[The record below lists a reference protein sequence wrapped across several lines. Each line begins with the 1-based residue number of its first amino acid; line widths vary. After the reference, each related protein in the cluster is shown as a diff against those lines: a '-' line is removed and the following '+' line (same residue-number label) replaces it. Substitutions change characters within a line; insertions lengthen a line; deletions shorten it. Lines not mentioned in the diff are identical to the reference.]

1 MTSELMAFYSA
12 HDDFNAW
19 RAALAAEDVELR
31 QADDI
36 EEVSRVRHALVWKPP
51 HGFFARFPNLGLV
64 VNLGAGVDALVGR
77 SDLPDVPITRLS
89 DPKMAR
95 MMAGYVLFAVL
106 RHARN
111 IPAFERAQR
120 ERRWH
125 YVHPRD
131 PETINVG
138 VLGLGELGLT
148 AAMECA
154 RQGFRVRGWS
164 NSPKAVDDIET
175 SAGLDALQA
184 VLGSSDIVVCML
196 PQTAATRGLLDA
208 GRLAQMRPGA
218 AFVNVSRGSVVDEPA
233 LIEALRTG
241 HIAEATLD
249 VFATEPLPSE
259 SPLWAM
265 DNVLITPHL
274 ASIALP
280 TSAAR
285 QIGENVRR
293 SGTGEP
299 LLSRVDPG
307 RGY

>member
-1 MTSELMAFYSA
+1 MTSELMAFHSA

-19 RAALAAEDVELR
+19 RAALAAENIELSR
-31 QADDI
+31 ADEI
-36 EEVSRVRHALVWKPP
+36 EDSGRVRQALVWKPP

-77 SDLPDVPITRLS
+77 DDLPDVPITRLS

-125 YVHPRD
+125 YIHPRD
-131 PETINVG
+131 PETISIG

-148 AAMECA
+148 AATECA

-164 NSPKAVDDIET
+164 NSLKSIDGIET
-175 SAGLDALQA
+175 SAGPDALDAILRN
-184 VLGSSDIVVCML
+184 SDIVVCLL
-196 PQTAATRGLLDA
+196 PQTGKTRGLLNA
-208 GRLAQMRPGA
+208 GRLTQMKRGA
-218 AFVNVSRGSVVDEPA
+218 AFVNVSRGSIVDEPA
-233 LIEALRTG
+233 LIEGLRTG

-259 SPLWAM
+259 SPLWTM

-280 TSAAR
+280 ASAAR

-293 SGTGEP
+293 LRTGEP
-299 LLSRVDPG
+299 LLGRVDPN

>member
-12 HDDFNAW
+12 HDDFGAW
-19 RAALAAEDVELR
+19 RTALAAEDVELR
-31 QADDI
+31 RADDI
-36 EEVSRVRHALVWKPP
+36 EEVGRVRHALVWKPP
-51 HGFFARFPNLGLV
+51 RGFFARFPNLGLV

-125 YVHPRD
+125 YIHPCD
-131 PETINVG
+131 PETTSVG

-154 RQGFRVRGWS
+154 RQGFRVLGWS
-164 NSPKAVDDIET
+164 NSPKAVDGIET
-175 SAGLDALQA
+175 SAGLEALEA
-184 VLGSSDIVVCML
+184 VLRNSDIVVCML

-218 AFVNVSRGSVVDEPA
+218 SFVNVSRGNIVDEPA
-233 LIEALRTG
+233 LVQALRTG

-249 VFATEPLPSE
+249 VFATEPMSSE
-259 SPLWAM
+259 SPLWTL
-265 DNVLITPHL
+265 DNVLITPHTAGETRQYEDNVLDILMENL
-274 ASIALP
+274 ARLWAGRLP
-280 TSAAR
+280 LKN
-285 QIGENVRR
+285 QIV
-293 SGTGEP
+293 
-299 LLSRVDPG
+299 
-307 RGY
+307 

>member
-36 EEVSRVRHALVWKPP
+36 VDVGRVRHALVWKPP
-51 HGFFARFPNLGLV
+51 HGFFGRFPNLGLV

-77 SDLPDVPITRLS
+77 TDLPDVPITRLS

-120 ERRWH
+120 QQRWH
-125 YVHPRD
+125 YIHPRD

-164 NSPKAVDDIET
+164 NSPKAVDGIET
-175 SAGLDALQA
+175 SAGLDSLEA
-184 VLGSSDIVVCML
+184 VLRSSDIVVCML
-196 PQTAATRGLLDA
+196 PRTAATSGLLDA
-208 GRLAQMRPGA
+208 ARLAQMRSGA
-218 AFVNVSRGSVVDEPA
+218 AFVNVSRGSIVDETA

-259 SPLWAM
+259 SPLWTM

-280 TSAAR
+280 ASAAR

-293 SGTGEP
+293 SRTGEP

>member
-164 NSPKAVDDIET
+164 NSPKAV
-175 SAGLDALQA
+175 
-184 VLGSSDIVVCML
+184 LGSSDIVVCML

-208 GRLAQMRPGA
+208 GRLAQIRPGA

>member
-1 MTSELMAFYSA
+1 MTSELMAFHSEL
-12 HDDFNAW
+12 DDFDAW
-19 RAALAAEDVELR
+19 RVALAAENIELHR
-31 QADDI
+31 AGDI
-36 EEVSRVRHALVWKPP
+36 QTIDRVRQALVWKPP
-51 HGFFARFPNLGLV
+51 RGFFGRFPNLGLV

-77 SDLPDVPITRLS
+77 DDLPDVPITRLS

-111 IPAFERAQR
+111 IAAFERAQR

-125 YVHPRD
+125 YIHPRD
-131 PETINVG
+131 PETISVG

-148 AAMECA
+148 AALECA
-154 RQGFRVRGWS
+154 RQGFRVLGWS
-164 NSPKAVDDIET
+164 NSLKSVDGIET
-175 SAGLDALQA
+175 SAGPDALEA
-184 VLGSSDIVVCML
+184 VLRGSDIVVCML
-196 PQTAATRGLLDA
+196 PQTERTRGILDA
-208 GRLAQMRPGA
+208 ERLAQMKPGV

-233 LIEALRTG
+233 LIDALRAG
-241 HIAEATLD
+241 HVAEATLD
-249 VFATEPLPSE
+249 VFATEPLAPE
-259 SPLWAM
+259 SPLWTM

-280 TSAAR
+280 ASAAR

-293 SGTGEP
+293 LRRGEP
-299 LLSRVDPG
+299 LLGRIDPR

>member
-36 EEVSRVRHALVWKPP
+36 DEVGRVRHALVWKPP

-77 SDLPDVPITRLS
+77 TDLPDVPITRLS

-125 YVHPRD
+125 YIHPRD

-164 NSPKAVDDIET
+164 SSPKAVDGIET
-175 SAGLDALQA
+175 SAGLDALEA
-184 VLGSSDIVVCML
+184 VLGNSDIVVCML

-218 AFVNVSRGSVVDEPA
+218 CFVNVSRGSIVDEPA

-241 HIAEATLD
+241 RIAEATLD

-259 SPLWAM
+259 SPLWTL

-280 TSAAR
+280 SSAAR

-293 SGTGEP
+293 SRTGEP

>member
-19 RAALAAEDVELR
+19 RAALAVEDVELR

-36 EEVSRVRHALVWKPP
+36 VEAGRVRHALVWKPP

-77 SDLPDVPITRLS
+77 ADLPDVPITRLS

-111 IPAFERAQR
+111 MPAFERAQR

-125 YVHPRD
+125 YIHPRD
-131 PETINVG
+131 PETISVG

-148 AAMECA
+148 AAMECV

-164 NSPKAVDDIET
+164 SSPKVVDGIET
-175 SAGLDALQA
+175 SAGLDALEA
-184 VLGSSDIVVCML
+184 VLRNSDIVVCML
-196 PQTAATRGLLDA
+196 PQTPATRGLLDA
-208 GRLAQMRPGA
+208 GRLAQMQPGA
-218 AFVNVSRGSVVDEPA
+218 CFVNVSRGSIVDEPA
-233 LIEALRTG
+233 LVEALRTC

-259 SPLWAM
+259 SPLWTL

-280 TSAAR
+280 ASAAR

-293 SGTGEP
+293 SRTGEP